1 MLLSSTLLILT
12 LYTFGRIIIV
22 NRRHKNIMIDV
33 LILLGFILLNILVF
47 KYTTGTIKTIIT
59 CLLYSSLFFCIF
71 NIKLS
76 KSVFTSIVYVILLVI
91 PDLLILSTA
100 IYILGISKEYYYSDF
115 ASSLLG
121 NISVCLCLVIITY
134 VLKKPLKK
142 LINYNLS
149 TNKKIIV
156 MSSITL
162 VMLAIFFYNL
172 IKTFEFNNNII
183 TYLVIIVML
192 ICILLYLFKQ
202 KIENEK
208 ISKKYDELLDVMKSY
223 ESDIEE
229 QRTLRHET
237 KNEFAT
243 IKCKLQDKEDN
254 KTIIEYI
261 DSVIGEKEKAGSTKY
276 SKFKY
281 LPSNGLKGFFYYKFI
296 EAEKKGINVSIN
308 ISKQIENS
316 FLKDIET
323 KDFKDLARIIGVY
336 LDNAIEASSTSEDKK
351 LGIEMYLIKE
361 KIEIIITNTFNNEI
375 NLDKI
380 GKESFSTKGKH
391 RGHGLLLVNKILSEN
406 NMFEAKNEIRG
417 NIYIQS
423 LKIKGSIIFSGCQK
437 ISTNFI

>member
-59 CLLYSSLFFCIF
+59 CLLYSSLFFSIF
-71 NIKLS
+71 KIKLS

-100 IYILGISKEYYYSDF
+100 IYILGISKEYYYSVI
-115 ASSLLG
+115 ASGLIGNLSVLL
-121 NISVCLCLVIITY
+121 IMILLTYIIR
-134 VLKKPLKK
+134 KPLRK
-142 LINYNLS
+142 LMKYKLS
-149 TNKKIIV
+149 ENKKIVVISV
-156 MSSITL
+156 LAIIFT
-162 VMLAIFFYNL
+162 AIFFYKFATGYKMNQD
-172 IKTFEFNNNII
+172 
-183 TYLVIIVML
+183 VIIYL
-192 ICILLYLFKQ
+192 IAMFAFIVILFTLFRQ
-202 KIENEK
+202 RMDNEK
-208 ISKKYDELLDVMKSY
+208 VSKKYDELLDVMKNY

-261 DSVIGEKEKAGSTKY
+261 DSVIGEKGKASSTKY

-361 KIEIIITNTFNNEI
+361 KIELIITNTFNNEI

-406 NMFEAKNEIRG
+406 NMFEAKNEIRD

-423 LKIKGSIIFSGCQK
+423 LKIKDNK
-437 ISTNFI
+437 KNYDE

>member
-121 NISVCLCLVIITY
+121 NISVCLYLVIITY

-423 LKIKGSIIFSGCQK
+423 LKIKDNK
-437 ISTNFI
+437 KNYDE

>member
-59 CLLYSSLFFCIF
+59 CLLYSSLFFSIF
-71 NIKLS
+71 KIKLS

-380 GKESFSTKGKH
+380 DKESFSTKGKH

-423 LKIKGSIIFSGCQK
+423 LKIKDNK
-437 ISTNFI
+437 KNYDE

>member
-115 ASSLLG
+115 ASNLLG

-423 LKIKGSIIFSGCQK
+423 LKIKDNK
-437 ISTNFI
+437 KNYDE

>member
-59 CLLYSSLFFCIF
+59 CLLYSSLFFSIF
-71 NIKLS
+71 KIKLS
-76 KSVFTSIVYVILLVI
+76 KSIFTSIVYIIMSII

-100 IYILGISKEYYYSDF
+100 IYILGVSKEYYYSDF

-156 MSSITL
+156 MSSVTL

-183 TYLVIIVML
+183 TYLAIIVML

-323 KDFKDLARIIGVY
+323 KDFKDLARIVGVY

-391 RGHGLLLVNKILSEN
+391 SGHGLLLVNKILSEN
-406 NMFEAKNEIRG
+406 NMFEAKNEIRE

-423 LKIKGSIIFSGCQK
+423 LKIKDNK
-437 ISTNFI
+437 KNYDE

>member
-308 ISKQIENS
+308 IYKQIENS

-423 LKIKGSIIFSGCQK
+423 LKIKDNK
-437 ISTNFI
+437 KNYDE

>member
-12 LYTFGRIIIV
+12 LYIFGRIVIV

-47 KYTTGTIKTIIT
+47 KYTTGTIKIIIT
-59 CLLYSSLFFCIF
+59 CLLYSSLFFSIF
-71 NIKLS
+71 KIKLS
-76 KSVFTSIVYVILLVI
+76 KSIFTSIVYIILLVI
-91 PDLLILSTA
+91 PDLLTLGGA
-100 IYILGISKEYYYSDF
+100 IYIFDVSKEFCYESLSGSIISNFSVLGIM
-115 ASSLLG
+115 
-121 NISVCLCLVIITY
+121 IILT
-134 VLKKPLKK
+134 VSIRKPLKK

-243 IKCKLQDKEDN
+243 IKCKLQDKENN

-406 NMFEAKNEIRG
+406 NKFEAKNEIRG

-423 LKIKGSIIFSGCQK
+423 LKIKDNK
-437 ISTNFI
+437 KNYDE

>member
-59 CLLYSSLFFCIF
+59 CLLYSSLFFSIF
-71 NIKLS
+71 KIKLS

-100 IYILGISKEYYYSDF
+100 IYILGISKEYYYSVI
-115 ASSLLG
+115 ASGLIGNLSVLL
-121 NISVCLCLVIITY
+121 IMILLTYIIR
-134 VLKKPLKK
+134 KPLRK
-142 LINYNLS
+142 LMKYKLS
-149 TNKKIIV
+149 ENKKIVVISV
-156 MSSITL
+156 LAIIFT
-162 VMLAIFFYNL
+162 AIFFYKFATGYKMNQD
-172 IKTFEFNNNII
+172 
-183 TYLVIIVML
+183 VIIYL
-192 ICILLYLFKQ
+192 IAMFAFIVILFTLFRQ
-202 KIENEK
+202 RMDNEK
-208 ISKKYDELLDVMKSY
+208 VSKKYDELLDVMKNY

-261 DSVIGEKEKAGSTKY
+261 DSVIGEKGKASSTKY

-281 LPSNGLKGFFYYKFI
+281 LPSNGLKGFFYYNFI

-316 FLKDIET
+316 FLKDIDT
-323 KDFKDLARIIGVY
+323 KDFKDLARIVGVY

-361 KIEIIITNTFNNEI
+361 KIELIITNTFNNEI

-406 NMFEAKNEIRG
+406 NMFEAKNEIRD

-423 LKIKGSIIFSGCQK
+423 LKIKDNK
-437 ISTNFI
+437 KNYDE

>member
-12 LYTFGRIIIV
+12 LYIFGRIVIV

-59 CLLYSSLFFCIF
+59 CLLYSSLFFSIF
-71 NIKLS
+71 KIKLS
-76 KSVFTSIVYVILLVI
+76 KSIFTSIVYVILLII
-91 PDLLILSTA
+91 PDLLTLVGA
-100 IYILGISKEYYYSDF
+100 IYIFRVSKEVYYSNI
-115 ASSLLG
+115 ASSALCNLFVCSGMLL
-121 NISVCLCLVIITY
+121 LTII
-134 VLKKPLKK
+134 LRKSLKK

-243 IKCKLQDKEDN
+243 IKCKLQDKENN

-281 LPSNGLKGFFYYKFI
+281 LPSNGLKGFFYYTFI

-423 LKIKGSIIFSGCQK
+423 LKIKDNK
-437 ISTNFI
+437 KNYDE

>member
-59 CLLYSSLFFCIF
+59 CLLYSSLFFSIF
-71 NIKLS
+71 KIKLS
-76 KSVFTSIVYVILLVI
+76 KSIFTSIVYIILLVI
-91 PDLLILSTA
+91 PDLLTLGGA
-100 IYILGISKEYYYSDF
+100 IYIFDVSKEFCYESLSGSIISNFSVLGIM
-115 ASSLLG
+115 
-121 NISVCLCLVIITY
+121 IILT
-134 VLKKPLKK
+134 VSIRKPLKK

-243 IKCKLQDKEDN
+243 IKCKLQDKENN

-261 DSVIGEKEKAGSTKY
+261 DSVIVEKEKAGSTKY

-406 NMFEAKNEIRG
+406 NKFEAKNEIRG

-423 LKIKGSIIFSGCQK
+423 LKIKDNK
-437 ISTNFI
+437 KNYDE

>member
-91 PDLLILSTA
+91 PDLLMLSTA

-423 LKIKGSIIFSGCQK
+423 LKIKDNK
-437 ISTNFI
+437 KNYDE

>member
-12 LYTFGRIIIV
+12 LYIFGRIIIV

-59 CLLYSSLFFCIF
+59 CLLYSSLFFSIF
-71 NIKLS
+71 KIKLS
-76 KSVFTSIVYVILLVI
+76 KSIFTSIVYIILLVI
-91 PDLLILSTA
+91 PDLLTLGGA
-100 IYILGISKEYYYSDF
+100 IYIFDVSKEFCYESLSGSIISNFSVLGIM
-115 ASSLLG
+115 
-121 NISVCLCLVIITY
+121 IILT
-134 VLKKPLKK
+134 VSIRKPLKK

-296 EAEKKGINVSIN
+296 EAEKKGISVSVN

-406 NMFEAKNEIRG
+406 NKFEAKNEIRG

-423 LKIKGSIIFSGCQK
+423 LK
-437 ISTNFI
+437 